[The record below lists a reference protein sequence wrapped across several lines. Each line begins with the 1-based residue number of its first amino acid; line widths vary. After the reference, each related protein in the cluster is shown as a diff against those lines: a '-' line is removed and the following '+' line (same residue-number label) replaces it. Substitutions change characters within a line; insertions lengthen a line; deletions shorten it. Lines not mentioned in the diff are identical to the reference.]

1 MSSSLAKTPDLMS
14 LIFSV
19 REQRVI
25 LDAHLAALYGVSTG
39 ALNQAIKRNRE
50 RFPEDFM
57 MQLSQEEY
65 DNLKSQNVISSS
77 HGGRRSLPH
86 VFTEHGAL
94 MAANVLNSTRAAAM
108 SVAVVRAFV
117 RLRQMVLSV
126 DELARK
132 VDSLE
137 RKYDAQFKVIFDAVR
152 LLMQPP
158 SDPPRKKIGF

>member
-1 MSSSLAKTPDLMS
+1 MSSSLAKSPDLLP

-19 REQRVI
+19 RKQRVI
-25 LDAHLAALYGVSTG
+25 LDAHLAVLYGVSTG
-39 ALNQAIKRNRE
+39 ALNQAVKRNHE

-57 MQLSQEEY
+57 LQLSQAEF

-77 HGGRRSLPH
+77 HGGRRSLPY

-94 MAANVLNSTRAAAM
+94 MAANVLNSQRATAM

-126 DELARK
+126 EELARK
-132 VDSLE
+132 FDSLE

-152 LLMQPP
+152 ELMQPP
-158 SDPPRKKIGF
+158 PDPPRKKIGF

>member
-1 MSSSLAKTPDLMS
+1 MESPRLP
-14 LIFSV
+14 
-19 REQRVI
+19 
-25 LDAHLAALYGVSTG
+25 
-39 ALNQAIKRNRE
+39 LNQAVKRNHKH
-50 RFPEDFM
+50 FPEDFM
-57 MQLSQEEY
+57 LQLSQAEY
-65 DNLKSQNVISSS
+65 DDLKSQNVISSS

-94 MAANVLNSTRAAAM
+94 MAANVLNSERATAM

-132 VDSLE
+132 VNSLE

-152 LLMQPP
+152 ELMQPP
-158 SDPPRKKIGF
+158 PDPPRKRIGF